1 MNTCVQVR
9 KKLEQGDYCSGWCG
23 RVLNIVFLV
32 FLVLLFFCSTNL
44 NAQQYIWDGD
54 TSSNWN
60 NGSNWVGGIA
70 PPSGNVSGQS
80 VLFNTNATFN
90 SINLNQDFWATA
102 PTGITFDTNAGAY
115 TFNGTGFF
123 IIGGNTGVY
132 ITSAVTNSQTFNTVL
147 QLGGARNA
155 GTYNLVNNSTAA
167 GQALIINTNIVGGGG
182 SGTAGVK
189 TLAVSGNGLIVV
201 NGTISRGGG
210 TSLVLTKS
218 GSGTLALTADNGVNF
233 NGGTT
238 LSEGTLLIGRS
249 SSIGTGTITVTG
261 NSTLGARN
269 SANTSSGANISVTNN
284 IVVNSGAL
292 LSLSS
297 LNSFSFTN
305 SGIISGLGSL
315 RTVNSGSV
323 ILTGVNTFT
332 GNIAINSTTILR
344 LLDRGQ
350 LGSGNYA
357 GNIVNNGSFTY
368 GGIDPQILSGVIS
381 GTGILTASGNS
392 TLTLLGINTYRGRTS
407 VQTNSSINLRSLGQ
421 LTGTTEINLNS
432 GTFLLG
438 GNNQVNTSANLN
450 LSNGTLSMGG
460 NELTRASSQTF
471 NNLTLTANSVIDFS
485 ALSGASTL
493 TFSNIVGLNN
503 YTLSVWNWNG
513 TTLWGDTSTT
523 GGEGQYT
530 RLYDILGNGLSSNE
544 LSNISFYSGSGSGFL
559 GSGAYSLDGE
569 IVPIAE
575 TSVVYTTAIP
585 IVCLLCS
592 FIFCYK
598 RKVEVN

>member
-9 KKLEQGDYCSGWCG
+9 KKLGQGDYCSGWCS
-23 RVLNIVFLV
+23 RVLNIV
-32 FLVLLFFCSTNL
+32 FLVLLFFCSVNL

-60 NGSNWVGGIA
+60 NSNNWVGNIV
-70 PPSGNVSGQS
+70 PPTGNVSGQS

-102 PTGITFDTNAGAY
+102 STGITFDTNAGAY
-115 TFNGTGFF
+115 TFSGTGLFV
-123 IIGGNTGVY
+123 IGGNAGVY
-132 ITSAVTNSQTFNTVL
+132 ITSAVTNSQTLNVRL

-155 GTYNLVNNSTAA
+155 GTYNLVNNSTAV
-167 GQALIINTNIVGGGG
+167 GQALILNTNIVGGGG

-189 TLAVSGNGLIVV
+189 TLAVSGSGLIVI

-238 LSEGTLLIGRS
+238 LSGGTLLISQGG
-249 SSIGTGTITVTG
+249 SIGVGTITVTG

-269 SANTSSGANISVTNN
+269 STNILSGTNILVTNN
-284 IVVNSGAL
+284 IAVNSGAL

-297 LNSFSFTN
+297 LNSFNFTN

-315 RTVNSGSV
+315 RTLNSGSV

-332 GNIAINSTTILR
+332 GNVTINSTTILKV
-344 LLDRGQ
+344 LDGGQ

-357 GNIVNNGSFTY
+357 GNITNNGSFTY

-381 GTGILTASGNS
+381 GNGALTTVGNS
-392 TLTLLGINTYRGRTS
+392 TLTLLGINTYRGGTS
-407 VQTNSSINLRSLGQ
+407 VQNNSSINLRSLGQ
-421 LTGTTEINLNS
+421 LTGTTEINLSS

-450 LSNGTLSMGG
+450 LNNGTLSMRG
-460 NELTRASSQTF
+460 NEVTRASSQTF
-471 NNLTLTANSVIDFS
+471 NTLTLTADSVIDFS
-485 ALSGASTL
+485 ALSGTSTL

-503 YTLSVWNWNG
+503 YTLSIWNWNG
-513 TTLWGDTSTT
+513 TTLWGETSTT

-530 RLYDILGNGLSSNE
+530 RLYDILGSGLSSNE

-569 IVPIAE
+569 IIPIAE
-575 TSVVYTTAIP
+575 PSVRYMAGIAI
-585 IVCLLCS
+585 ICLLCS
-592 FIFCYK
+592 LSFVK
-598 RKVEVN
+598 EAREN